1 MGTVG
6 RKAVWGAALALWVMI
21 PAASA
26 SASSGSGKLDKLL
39 KEAGPAAQPVI
50 VRYRDDDKRDN
61 VKKQIERRR
70 GRVVGEHRL
79 IKAMTAV
86 LSPADIADLANDS
99 DVLSVSADADV
110 NASAATSTSDGT
122 VSMLKKSIG
131 LQDWFTGSSLTVAII
146 DSGVQTSTDFTG
158 RIVGTYDFTNGKNGV
173 SILPLDEYGHGTHVA
188 GLVGSSGASSNG
200 KYAGVAPGV
209 KILALKVLDK
219 KGSGKTS
226 NVINALQFAVA
237 NKDKFGIR
245 VVNLSLGHPIYESA
259 ATDPLV
265 QAVEA
270 AVRSGLIVVA
280 AAGNFGT
287 NPTTGLTGYAG
298 IASPGNAP
306 SAITVGASNTLGT
319 GRRADDRVA
328 SYSSRGPSWYDGI
341 AKPDFVA
348 PGSALVSNEVDG
360 STLAVDYPSLVLTE
374 GASKYL
380 RLNGSSMSS
389 AVVSGLIAVMIE
401 ANNYGNY
408 QRWQEAQ
415 ALLKRNQR
423 SSSYPGAPALTAN
436 AIKAML
442 QYTAT
447 PLRDGNGVQYDALV
461 QGAGEVNGLGAI
473 TLAYFADTTK
483 PAGSFWQAATF
494 PAFSPYGG
502 VDEPWSQSV
511 IWGTRQVSGSSI
523 IEVNQAAWGD
533 NIVWG
538 TGEMDNIVWGTFSE
552 NDDNIVWG
560 RMLDGDNIVWG
571 TSLFLGNA
579 SFGDNIVWGTSMNW
593 DDNIVWGT
601 NLLGTFDGDNIVWGT
616 TFGDGSDNIVWGTL
630 SDDNI
635 VWGTSANK
643 VTVLGT
649 NIIGGGL

>member
-1 MGTVG
+1 
-6 RKAVWGAALALWVMI
+6 
-21 PAASA
+21 
-26 SASSGSGKLDKLL
+26 
-39 KEAGPAAQPVI
+39 
-50 VRYRDDDKRDN
+50 
-61 VKKQIERRR
+61 
-70 GRVVGEHRL
+70 
-79 IKAMTAV
+79 
-86 LSPADIADLANDS
+86 
-99 DVLSVSADADV
+99 
-110 NASAATSTSDGT
+110 
-122 VSMLKKSIG
+122 
-131 LQDWFTGSSLTVAII
+131 
-146 DSGVQTSTDFTG
+146 
-158 RIVGTYDFTNGKNGV
+158 
-173 SILPLDEYGHGTHVA
+173 
-188 GLVGSSGASSNG
+188 
-200 KYAGVAPGV
+200 
-209 KILALKVLDK
+209 
-219 KGSGKTS
+219 
-226 NVINALQFAVA
+226 
-237 NKDKFGIR
+237 
-245 VVNLSLGHPIYESA
+245 
-259 ATDPLV
+259 
-265 QAVEA
+265 
-270 AVRSGLIVVA
+270 
-280 AAGNFGT
+280 
-287 NPTTGLTGYAG
+287 
-298 IASPGNAP
+298 
-306 SAITVGASNTLGT
+306 
-319 GRRADDRVA
+319 
-328 SYSSRGPSWYDGI
+328 
-341 AKPDFVA
+341 
-348 PGSALVSNEVDG
+348 
-360 STLAVDYPSLVLTE
+360 
-374 GASKYL
+374 
-380 RLNGSSMSS
+380 
-389 AVVSGLIAVMIE
+389 
-401 ANNYGNY
+401 
-408 QRWQEAQ
+408 
-415 ALLKRNQR
+415 
-423 SSSYPGAPALTAN
+423 
-436 AIKAML
+436 ML

-560 RMLDGDNIVWG
+560 TMLDGDNIVWG